1 MACYVRVCVR
11 CPLLRCNML
20 QATSPV
26 RQRIATGLRVQRL
39 QFAMFKP
46 DTQLWA
52 LPFVS
57 ICYLQVVE
65 RYGVVQYIENSR
77 LARLEPAS
85 CCVCWNSVEFSQLRS
100 LLPAC

>member
-1 MACYVRVCVR
+1 VCVVH
-11 CPLLRCNML
+11 CCAATCYKPLAPSDNASQLDCVFKGCN
-20 QATSPV
+20 
-26 RQRIATGLRVQRL
+26 
-39 QFAMFKP
+39 FAIFKP

-57 ICYLQVVE
+57 ICYMQVVE